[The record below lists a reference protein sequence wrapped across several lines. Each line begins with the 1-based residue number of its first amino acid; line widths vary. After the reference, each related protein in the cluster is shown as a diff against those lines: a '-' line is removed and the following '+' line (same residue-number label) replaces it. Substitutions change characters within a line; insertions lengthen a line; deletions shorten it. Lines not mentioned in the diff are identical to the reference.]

1 MQEKLEKNLNL
12 TVTALV
18 KNVIQ
23 QYLRNNGDEFYV
35 TVTATIIRFQFV
47 TIKLLYPNGIII
59 FNILFS
65 IKYAV
70 KSGLFCSDSKL
81 VAGL

>member
-1 MQEKLEKNLNL
+1 M
-12 TVTALV
+12 
-18 KNVIQ
+18 IQ

-35 TVTATIIRFQFV
+35 TVTATIMRFQFV
-47 TIKLLYPNGIII
+47 TIKLLYPNGNII

-70 KSGLFCSDSKL
+70 KSGGGSKGQIFFYQ
-81 VAGL
+81 AKNRQKKK